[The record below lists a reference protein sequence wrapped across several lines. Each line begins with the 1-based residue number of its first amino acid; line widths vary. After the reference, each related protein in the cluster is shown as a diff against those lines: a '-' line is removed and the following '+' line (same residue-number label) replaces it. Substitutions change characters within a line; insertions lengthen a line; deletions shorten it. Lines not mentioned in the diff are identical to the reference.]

1 MANPLLLP
9 DIVHLLGAF
18 ISPWKTYQEPGEN
31 AVLAFHP
38 QDLARCIQV
47 CRLWRDTLTP
57 FLWAVYDED
66 VLRRPVNGTTSAHK
80 MIPKKAME
88 THSQYLRHLSLEA
101 PWPALTGKLNRLRQ
115 LSVSS
120 YALEWCKHLLF
131 NNCLHLTDMTLGGFS
146 DKDFNSNDFLPPIN
160 LPRLTHLTIDRSEI
174 RRRQNMDQISRFL
187 NANTQLAQLSVLWV
201 EYWPSITEWHNFPH
215 LRHLTIDSELDMC
228 PAVVDLVCHSPAL
241 DTLTLAPFDG
251 NVSPALV
258 KNLQECCPAL
268 TANRCTDALE
278 VLHSND
284 CISDEDWVSLMQA
297 STRLLHIE
305 LAVSRFRLDLGEQLV
320 LLHGQWLETVSLTV
334 DSGTELSF
342 ASVGKILHKCPKL
355 VSFSLSHVGPT
366 LGSEANEGLFSLPWK
381 CLRLERIKLKTCAC
395 HVETPSSPA
404 VAVKKGVVALVPD
417 SETDLEFMARVLEHG
432 WRLDRAP
439 EEKAEENFYTKQV
452 RRLRN
457 RVFERVIDLPR
468 MHSVS
473 IEGYEYF
480 RRT

>member
-9 DIVHLLGAF
+9 DIIHLLGAF
-18 ISPWKTYQEPGEN
+18 ISPWKLYQEPGEN
-31 AVLAFHP
+31 TVLAFHP

-57 FLWAVYDED
+57 FLWAVYHED
-66 VLRRPVNGTTSAHK
+66 VLQRPVYGATSVHK
-80 MIPKKAME
+80 KIPKKAME
-88 THSQYLRHLSLEA
+88 IHSQYLRYLNLEA
-101 PWPALTGKLNRLRQ
+101 PWPALTENLNRLRQ

-120 YALEWCKHLLF
+120 YAFESCKHLLF
-131 NNCLHLTDMTLGGFS
+131 NNRLHLTDMTLTGFS
-146 DKDFNSNDFLPPIN
+146 DTDFDSNDFLPPIN
-160 LPRLTHLTIDRSEI
+160 LPRLTHLTIDRFEV
-174 RRRQNMDQISRFL
+174 RGRQKMDQISRFL
-187 NANTQLAQLSVLWV
+187 NANTQLVQLSVLWV
-201 EYWPSITEWHNFPH
+201 QCWPSITEWHNFPH
-215 LRHLTIDSELDMC
+215 LRHLVMDSELDMC
-228 PAVVDLVCHSPAL
+228 PAVVDLVRHSPAL
-241 DTLTLAPFDG
+241 DTLTLAPFKG

-268 TANRCTDALE
+268 TAIRCTDALE

-305 LAVSRFRLDLGEQLV
+305 LAVYRFRLDLGEQLV
-320 LLHGQWLETVSLTV
+320 RLHGQWLETVSLTV

-342 ASVGKILHKCPKL
+342 ASVGKILHNCPKL
-355 VSFSLSHVGPT
+355 VSFSLRHVGPT
-366 LGSEANEGLFSLPWK
+366 LSSEANERLFSLPWK
-381 CLRLERIKLKTCAC
+381 CLRLENIKLETCAC
-395 HVETPSSPA
+395 HVETPVSPA
-404 VAVKKGVVALVPD
+404 VVVKKGVVALVSD
-417 SETDLEFMARVLEHG
+417 SETDLEFMTRISEHG
-432 WRLDRAP
+432 WRIDRAP
-439 EEKAEENFYTKQV
+439 EDRVEGNFYIKQV

-457 RVFERVIDLPR
+457 KVFERVIDLPR